1 MTDTTKTLG
10 LDPNNFEWA
19 VPKTKG
25 HAFEEMV
32 ATALRHKLATPSG
45 TVRVR
50 PTKRSGD
57 GGRDIEVEFS
67 EPITICGRKIYPNG
81 DKGII
86 YFECKASEG
95 KRINDSFLSD
105 FSQHKQGEFCA
116 YVLVTNATITPSMH
130 YRAQDTW
137 RRLGAEFILID
148 RFRLWNWLFKGQP
161 QLAAFSELLP
171 SAYPAHDEQWGLVT
185 HTQTRRSRDG
195 TDYCVVTD
203 MVIRNYGDS
212 PYHVGVTSV
221 CDLSWGSDATL
232 ELSIEPGTD
241 KLYQFQARQQVF
253 GLKGELK
260 IAITSEGRSSRIGIA
275 ALASDLVLEPPFTGG
290 CVNQQAHQLTGII
303 ASNRLFQIISVE
315 GEAGI
320 GKTRLI
326 KEGLKPLEY
335 GSLDS
340 CWSYCS
346 ADSGQFDFS
355 ELVNI
360 AKRQG
365 AGDGE
370 QSAAPT
376 SISEAVA
383 FIVKQRLA
391 VILILEDLH
400 HCRDIDA
407 VKRLVIDPP
416 VVSAP
421 FSLIITGR
429 NDHTFPN
436 IDYYSLLELVRANQA
451 TRIEVLPL
459 KPEEARQLIRA
470 IAYDLPEVAMQRV
483 FDLGQCNPY
492 VIVEALQFLL
502 DTKIVHLLTRHTIGV
517 VDPERFIGIEGLPD
531 TVQDLYS
538 QRLNTLATAEG
549 GEEASDFLCFMAFA
563 GLTVPIEQM
572 EAFLSEDN
580 LSLAALLLRQ
590 RRFLEFTP
598 TQSRV
603 SFIHENLLHATRAWL
618 KAGAA
623 AAHRAARLLER
634 QVVQEVLGPFHKAE
648 LCVIAGRMEEAF
660 ALFKPIWTRIC
671 AVTNFSSEEIDRN
684 FFFHL
689 PSLFVAARHVG
700 KSKDELAA
708 VLRTL
713 GYMGVH
719 NFTLFQGV
727 DACGKALSW
736 LQELFPSPLGGRD
749 HKMALKQMRA
759 HALQNMGRTLESYRQ
774 MSELQADIL
783 HNGRGEPAMEYD
795 LFDRLQTHYCRANNR
810 ELMRAYAALARGAV
824 DKAGDGRLMA
834 SHLISQSQAVFYD
847 RRTSAI
853 KAATKALNAAREV
866 GVRRFVTYN
875 ELTFLIAVAH
885 YSKGD
890 RVVLRDI
897 YQRAREL
904 LHHATLE
911 SFSDS
916 IIRLHLLLA
925 TVSLHVHD
933 RPEEAQAHALAYIR
947 AGREA
952 AVRFGIGLFDWGLA
966 NLAAVIQVAAKAQDE
981 LIRNEF
987 DSCRDRLRQRGLLF
1001 IGSQAGTYPNIH
1013 AITNIIRYRA
1023 GFAES
1028 EAAAT
1033 LMRYVTG
1040 YDADWTSSRDAA
1052 LPYVT
1057 KAYAGEAPFWPNKQS
1072 LGLRYPDENGY
1083 FTPVF

>member
-1 MTDTTKTLG
+1 MTDMTKTLG
-10 LDPNNFEWA
+10 LDPNSFEWA
-19 VPKTKG
+19 IPKNKG

-32 ATALRHKLATPSG
+32 AAALRYNLATSSG
-45 TVRVR
+45 TVKVR
-50 PTKRSGD
+50 QTRRSGD

-67 EPITICGRKIYPNG
+67 ELITISGRRISPNNG
-81 DKGII
+81 KGVI

-95 KRINDSFLSD
+95 NRIDDSFLSD
-105 FSQHKQGEFCA
+105 FSQHKQGDFQA

-130 YRAQDTW
+130 YRARNAWQM
-137 RRLGAEFILID
+137 LGAEFILLD
-148 RFRLWNWLFKGQP
+148 RFRLWNWLFKEYP
-161 QLAAFSELLP
+161 QSANFRELLP
-171 SAYPAHDEQWGLVT
+171 SAHPEHDRPWGLVA
-185 HTQTRRSRDG
+185 HMQTQRSRNG
-195 TDYCVVTD
+195 ADYRVVTD
-203 MVIRNYGDS
+203 MVIRNYGDG
-212 PYHVGVTSV
+212 PCHVGVTSI
-221 CDLSWGSDATL
+221 CDLSWGSDAAL
-232 ELSIEPGTD
+232 ELSIEADTD
-241 KLYQFQARQQVF
+241 ELYQFQARQQVF
-253 GLKGELK
+253 GLKGELQV
-260 IAITSEGRSSRIGIA
+260 ALTSEGRSSRIGIA
-275 ALASDLVLEPPFTGG
+275 ALASDLVLEPPFIGG
-290 CVNQQAHQLTGII
+290 CVKQQAQQLSEII
-303 ASNRLFQIISVE
+303 ASNRSFQIISIE

-320 GKTRLI
+320 GKTRLL
-326 KEGLKPLEY
+326 KEGLRPLEY
-335 GSLDS
+335 GSSDF
-340 CWSYCS
+340 CWAYCS
-346 ADSGQFDFS
+346 ADAGQFDFS
-355 ELVNI
+355 ELVGI

-365 AGDGE
+365 GWDVE
-370 QSAAPT
+370 MPAAPI

-383 FIVKQRLA
+383 FISRYQLS

-400 HCRDIDA
+400 HCRDINA

-416 VVSAP
+416 AVSAP
-421 FSLIITGR
+421 FTLIITGR

-436 IDYYSLLELVRANQA
+436 IDYYSLLELVRANQSA
-451 TRIEVLPL
+451 RIEVLPL
-459 KPEEARQLIRA
+459 KPEEARQLIRT
-470 IAYDLPEVAMQRV
+470 IAYDLPETAMQRV

-517 VDPERFIGIEGLPD
+517 VDPERFIGIEGLPS

-538 QRLNTLATAEG
+538 QRLNALTAEEG
-549 GEEASDFLCFMAFA
+549 GEEAADFLCFMALA
-563 GLTVPIEQM
+563 GLSLPIEQM
-572 EAFLSEDN
+572 ETFLSEDN
-580 LSLAALLLRQ
+580 LSLAASLLRQ

-618 KAGAA
+618 KTGDTM
-623 AAHRAARLLER
+623 AHRAVRLLER

-660 ALFKPIWTRIC
+660 TLLKPIWTRVG
-671 AVTNFSSEEIDRN
+671 AVTNFSSEEIDRSY
-684 FFFHL
+684 FPHL
-689 PSLFVAARHVG
+689 PSLFVAARHMG
-700 KSKDELAA
+700 KSKDELAS

-783 HNGRGEPAMEYD
+783 YRGRGEPAMEYD
-795 LFDRLQTHYCRANNR
+795 LFDRLQTHYCRANNGD
-810 ELMRAYAALARGAV
+810 LMRTYAALARAAV
-824 DKAGDGRLMA
+824 DKAGDGRLLA

-847 RRTSAI
+847 RKSAAI
-853 KAATKALNAAREV
+853 KAASQALDAAREV

-875 ELTFLIAVAH
+875 ELTLLIAKAH

-890 RVVLRDI
+890 RGILCDI
-897 YQRAREL
+897 YRQAREL

-925 TVSLHVHD
+925 TVSLHVSD
-933 RPEEAQAHALAYIR
+933 RPEEAQAQALAYIR

-987 DSCRDRLRQRGLLF
+987 DACRDRLRRRGLLF

-1013 AITNIIRYRA
+1013 AIVNIIRYRA
-1023 GFAES
+1023 GFSES
-1028 EAAAT
+1028 EAAEM

-1040 YDADWTSSRDAA
+1040 YDADWTASRDAA

-1057 KAYAGEAPFWPNKQS
+1057 KAYAGGAPFWPNKQS
-1072 LGLRYPDENGY
+1072 LGLRYPNENGY